1 MDPSPD
7 PRSAAG
13 AFSDFEARDGGDSG
27 DGAPGGAQANE
38 RRVADEARLGKIVEL
53 LENEKAE
60 DIVSIDLRGK
70 SSIADFMVIA
80 SGRSSRHVGAICEK
94 MIEALKEMGGPRPRP
109 EGVENGDWAL
119 IDASDVVIHVFRP
132 EVREFYALEKMW
144 APKPPS
150 AEPPEASGQDTPPE
164 TEGGA

>member
-7 PRSAAG
+7 PRSAVDPYAG
-13 AFSDFEARDGGDSG
+13 NSGADIQETADAASDDAEAT
-27 DGAPGGAQANE
+27 ATP
-38 RRVADEARLGKIVEL
+38 ADNSVEMRQKAVMKL
-53 LENEKAE
+53 LDDEKAE

-70 SSIADFMVIA
+70 ASYTDFMIIA

-94 MIEALKEMGGPRPRP
+94 LIEALKAMGGPRPRA

-119 IDASDVVIHVFRP
+119 IDASDVVVHVFRP

-144 APKPPS
+144 GPS
-150 AEPPEASGQDTPPE
+150 ADAAPDEDERSGKE
-164 TEGGA
+164 